1 MEPVLIINLESC
13 DSSGGWFKWNS
24 QIGSDEDKQETNRT
38 CGFGCVF
45 WSFYQERGQFCS
57 DAHIRP
63 KMDESVRMSHQNMG
77 QHLQY
82 MVSGQKNSPCILSM
96 KLIWALLT
104 SPSTVQCS
112 FWQHPSLSYSRSC
125 QCNMLS
131 KHASFLKQSDLSLV
145 FDVHFAG
152 RVSLLV
158 GTHGKKKQQP
168 PTSPW
173 NFPIRQEADHQ
184 NDLVSRDPVLYP
196 LRCPRPIGCQSNFAI
211 QPSWNSHE
219 LPPSRVVI
227 YPKNWEKN
235 VDEWMAYLNII
246 YFSGKVVSLKKQCLS
261 RNERVERV
269 FVEWFSWII

>member
-1 MEPVLIINLESC
+1 MRTSKKPIELVLLGVFFGLLA
-13 DSSGGWFKWNS
+13 GG
-24 QIGSDEDKQETNRT
+24 GSVCASNQKRMIVYE
-38 CGFGCVF
+38 
-45 WSFYQERGQFCS
+45 WSTKTWDNTYNIWWV
-57 DAHIRP
+57 A
-63 KMDESVRMSHQNMG
+63 K
-77 QHLQY
+77 
-82 MVSGQKNSPCILSM
+82 KTSPCILSM

-104 SPSTVQCS
+104 SPYTVQCS
-112 FWQHPSLSYSRSC
+112 FWQHLSLSC

-131 KHASFLKQSDLSLV
+131 KHASFLKQPDLSLV

-158 GTHGKKKQQP
+158 GTHGKKQQP

-173 NFPIRQEADHQ
+173 KIPIRQEADHQ

-227 YPKNWEKN
+227 YPKKLRRN

-246 YFSGKVVSLKKQCLS
+246 YFSGKEVSLNTVSFTKWASGTGFCWMVFMNYKE
-261 RNERVERV
+261 ER
-269 FVEWFSWII
+269 

>member
-104 SPSTVQCS
+104 FSFYCTMQLLTAPFTILLTILPMQHVVQTCIFFETIWLEPSIRCS
-112 FWQHPSLSYSRSC
+112 LRWEGEPSC
-125 QCNMLS
+125 WNPWE
-131 KHASFLKQSDLSLV
+131 
-145 FDVHFAG
+145 
-152 RVSLLV
+152 
-158 GTHGKKKQQP
+158 KKQQP

-196 LRCPRPIGCQSNFAI
+196 LRCPETHWLPEQFCNSAKLKLTWAPTFQGSN
-211 QPSWNSHE
+211 
-219 LPPSRVVI
+219 LP
-227 YPKNWEKN
+227 
-235 VDEWMAYLNII
+235 
-246 YFSGKVVSLKKQCLS
+246 KKL
-261 RNERVERV
+261 RKKRGRMNGLLEYHL
-269 FVEWFSWII
+269 F